1 VRRLAIA
8 CVLASV
14 ALVVSGVGVTTVPAA
29 AKPGSAGARIHLGE
43 TADGACRGDKHQF
56 ALDRLRDLHVC
67 VVYGD
72 VTGLFVQ
79 RLQFTGPDGT
89 VYQVLS
95 VPFATPEVAAP
106 VEGVDVDGV
115 MRPVASTTAIE
126 PHGVAVH
133 AVLPVAGTVITQTR
147 LTGDWSV
154 ELSLNGRVLD
164 RVEFALRG
172 GR

>member
-1 VRRLAIA
+1 MRRLAIA
-8 CVLASV
+8 CVLASI
-14 ALVVSGVGVTTVPAA
+14 ALGVSGVGVITVPAA
-29 AKPGSAGARIHLGE
+29 AKPGSAGAQIHLGE
-43 TADGACRGDKHQF
+43 TADGTCRGHKHHF

-72 VTGLFVQ
+72 LSGLFVQ
-79 RLQFTGPDGT
+79 RLQFTGPDGN

-115 MRPVASTTAIE
+115 MRPVTSTAAIG
-126 PHGVAVH
+126 PDGVAVH
-133 AVLPVAGTVITQTR
+133 AVLPVAGTAITQSR
-147 LTGDWSV
+147 LTGHWSV

-164 RVEFALRG
+164 RVEFVLRE